1 VKLIFKNIK
10 FKNFL
15 SYGNYWNE
23 INIEN
28 NINFIISGN
37 KDRSNAMGKSSL
49 LKTISFALFGK
60 IQDIVKPDIVN
71 FQNMKDCE
79 VYLTFQK
86 KGDEITVKRGL
97 KPGYFETIING
108 VTQPQ
113 DSDLRIAQ
121 RKFEE
126 EILELNYDIF
136 NNLIYCN
143 PNNTISILNT
153 SAAKKRLFIE
163 NLFSDM
169 IYFSNLMESTKN
181 KLRSIYKKIEKNNN
195 KIEFYNL
202 NINDLQTDID
212 NIEVPIFTDDLDE
225 YETLEN
231 EYDKL
236 YNENR
241 NIKKIVSELRIK
253 LKDKKE
259 ELIKNETDLKDIK
272 NELKNIQWKLKLI
285 DNELLNIENIPKWKD
300 ELKTINEFFDK
311 YNDIHNKQ
319 KKLEDTT
326 EKLEKS
332 LKIHDKKCLEFT
344 IKLENYEK
352 DKETLYPDNNLK
364 KAVKCP
370 TCGTDVDFNKTKE
383 HFKTERKKIIK
394 KIKDI
399 KGNIKIA
406 EDKKEIVI
414 KKIKES
420 KKLINELQTE
430 IYKYDNYVERKK
442 YLEDMLNEQKE
453 KQKLSLEKDE
463 LIKSQKKYEKQQ
475 DEVDSLIGSLLLERD
490 EIDFDYR
497 IKNDIFLKMEIMES
511 ELKIKKINCDNIK
524 DKQQNALERIK
535 TKKIKIENFL
545 IDREKL
551 INSNEKLN
559 DLCDY
564 LEILKESL
572 KDENIKSH
580 VINIIIP
587 YLNQKVNEYLSNM
600 GFDFYVEFDN
610 WLNIS
615 ISGPGNRFDCRLGN
629 MSGGES
635 KAIDLITKFAL
646 MDLAKLKAKVY
657 PDILILDEILD
668 SSLDE
673 FGVEKL
679 MEIIKVKQETD
690 DIKIFIISHRK
701 ELNELTYGK
710 TYRINKKNKFSFIQ
724 EN

>member
-1 VKLIFKNIK
+1 
-10 FKNFL
+10 
-15 SYGNYWNE
+15 
-23 INIEN
+23 
-28 NINFIISGN
+28 
-37 KDRSNAMGKSSL
+37 MGKSSL

-272 NELKNIQWKLKLI
+272 NELKNIQ
-285 DNELLNIENIPKWKD
+285 
-300 ELKTINEFFDK
+300 
-311 YNDIHNKQ
+311 
-319 KKLEDTT
+319 
-326 EKLEKS
+326 
-332 LKIHDKKCLEFT
+332 
-344 IKLENYEK
+344 
-352 DKETLYPDNNLK
+352 
-364 KAVKCP
+364 
-370 TCGTDVDFNKTKE
+370 
-383 HFKTERKKIIK
+383 
-394 KIKDI
+394 
-399 KGNIKIA
+399 
-406 EDKKEIVI
+406 
-414 KKIKES
+414 
-420 KKLINELQTE
+420 
-430 IYKYDNYVERKK
+430 
-442 YLEDMLNEQKE
+442 
-453 KQKLSLEKDE
+453 
-463 LIKSQKKYEKQQ
+463 
-475 DEVDSLIGSLLLERD
+475 
-490 EIDFDYR
+490 
-497 IKNDIFLKMEIMES
+497 
-511 ELKIKKINCDNIK
+511 
-524 DKQQNALERIK
+524 
-535 TKKIKIENFL
+535 
-545 IDREKL
+545 
-551 INSNEKLN
+551 
-559 DLCDY
+559 
-564 LEILKESL
+564 
-572 KDENIKSH
+572 
-580 VINIIIP
+580 
-587 YLNQKVNEYLSNM
+587 
-600 GFDFYVEFDN
+600 
-610 WLNIS
+610 
-615 ISGPGNRFDCRLGN
+615 
-629 MSGGES
+629 
-635 KAIDLITKFAL
+635 
-646 MDLAKLKAKVY
+646 
-657 PDILILDEILD
+657 
-668 SSLDE
+668 
-673 FGVEKL
+673 
-679 MEIIKVKQETD
+679 
-690 DIKIFIISHRK
+690 
-701 ELNELTYGK
+701 
-710 TYRINKKNKFSFIQ
+710 
-724 EN
+724 